1 MEAKFELKNQA
12 CVMVCCFGLVIA
24 VDIAALVIS
33 QQDHSECD
41 GEGSVM
47 AMDTFAIVAGAIG
60 ISLGLISMILALCV
74 CKVEDPSDTENIKK
88 QGGWAFLTSLVFL
101 VISIIGFVNYS
112 DASDSCKQT
121 PLGEVILAWCIIRII
136 GACCGCCQ
144 GGVAMKGGGM

>member
-1 MEAKFELKNQA
+1 
-12 CVMVCCFGLVIA
+12 
-24 VDIAALVIS
+24 
-33 QQDHSECD
+33 
-41 GEGSVM
+41 M